1 MPAVVDAQA
10 LEQFRLILGR
20 RIGLSFA
27 EHKGSELRHA
37 LEARLGVLSME
48 PATYLEHVAISTEEL
63 SELAPLLTIA
73 ETYFFRNIRQ
83 LDACMAVAVPASLAA
98 SSEAGVRIL
107 SAACASGE
115 EAYSLAILLRERH
128 PAIASASTILAVDLN
143 PKVLERARRAHYTAW
158 AMRETE
164 PAMRDRYFRM
174 HGQEFVLDKAIQAAV
189 RFELRNL
196 ADPNPMLLPEASF
209 DIVFCRNA
217 LMYFTREQF
226 AAVVARLAR
235 TLVPDGYLFLGH
247 AETLRGVSTEFHLR
261 HSHEAFYYQKKPLE
275 PSRARSRSRRPVA
288 PRPPETSVAM
298 GRPIADWFD
307 AIQRATTRVNEL
319 MPAPETRM
327 PSETHGRSRPALLAP
342 VATRQATTPREQLF
356 ELLRRE
362 QFTEALALLRRERAD
377 LDPELD
383 EPDSDTLL
391 LEAVVCA
398 HAGQFEAARE
408 LCQTLLRT
416 DELNAGA
423 QYVLALCH
431 EGEGNTERA
440 IHHNQLS
447 TYLDPGFAMPRVHLG
462 LLWRRK
468 GDVAAARRELS
479 EARNLLEREDAARLL
494 LFGGGFGR
502 SALLA
507 LCNAELTATPGG
519 SR

>member
-1 MPAVVDAQA
+1 MPAVVDAQT
-10 LEQFRLILGR
+10 LEQFRLILGQ
-20 RIGLSFA
+20 RIGLGFA
-27 EHKGSELRHA
+27 DHKGNELRNA
-37 LEARLGVLSME
+37 LETRLGALSMA

-73 ETYFFRNIRQ
+73 ETYFFRNVRQ
-83 LDACMAVAVPASLAA
+83 LEACMAVAVPACLAA

-128 PAIASASTILAVDLN
+128 PGIASASTILAVDLN
-143 PKVLERARRAHYTAW
+143 PKILERARRAHYTAW

-164 PAMRDRYFRM
+164 PALRDRYFRTR
-174 HGQEFVLDKAIQAAV
+174 GQEFVLDPAIQAAV

-217 LMYFTREQF
+217 LMYFTREQC
-226 AAVVARLAR
+226 AAAIARLAR

-261 HSHEAFYYQKKPLE
+261 HSHDAFYYQKKALE
-275 PSRARSRSRRPVA
+275 PSRARSRRPLA
-288 PRPPETSVAM
+288 RHTPETSVAM
-298 GRPIADWFD
+298 ARPTADWFD
-307 AIQRATTRVNEL
+307 ATQRATTRVTDS
-319 MPAPETRM
+319 MPAPETRV
-327 PSETHGRSRPALLAP
+327 PSEMLGRTQPALPAP
-342 VATRQATTPREQLF
+342 VTTRRAATPREQLF
-356 ELLRRE
+356 ELLHRE
-362 QFTEALALLRRERAD
+362 QFTEALALLRRERAE

-383 EPDSDTLL
+383 EADGDTLL

-398 HAGQFEAARE
+398 HAGQFAAARE

-507 LCNAELTATPGG
+507 LCNAELSATPRG